1 MRPAGAPWADWTPGV
16 LSKDQIIELFRGG
29 YISGVDDISS
39 AVDLSSLDLTLS
51 DRGYS
56 MPEGAVKPSGG
67 GFFNELESEGLV
79 QVLSATEDGEFCLEP
94 RQTYLFKL
102 RERLER
108 LTNSGVF
115 GQATAKSSVGRV
127 DVLARL
133 VVDGMHGYESFG
145 REALRDGNGDLF
157 IEVTSLTF
165 RVKVRPGCS
174 LSQLRF
180 FCGDPESCEVGRGE
194 EAFRCFMKNIDS
206 YDGSLS
212 VDLSPVQICSVPL
225 VGFCSQHPAEEA
237 EPIPLWRAE
246 SPPDPCGYWRFVRTD
261 KRGRL
266 TLKKDSFYILRSKE
280 WLALPQGVAVYCRA
294 IDETLGEMRVHYAGF
309 AHPWFGR
316 RRTDRQV
323 GTPLIFEVRGHDV
336 HTSIKD
342 GAKMARL
349 SFYRMSEDAKKEEQV
364 SPYEDQALQLSNF
377 FAGWPASIEV
387 DSDGKVC
394 QV

>member
-1 MRPAGAPWADWTPGV
+1 VSATKEPWADWTPGV
-16 LSKDQIIELFRGG
+16 LSKDQIIELFRAG
-29 YISGVDDISS
+29 YISGADDISS

-56 MPEGAVKPSGG
+56 MGGGAVKPCGG
-67 GFFNELESEGLV
+67 GFFKELENEGLV
-79 QVLSATEDGEFCLEP
+79 QVLSATQDGEFCLEP

-108 LTNSGVF
+108 LSDSGIF
-115 GQATAKSSVGRV
+115 GQATARSSVGRV

-133 VVDGMHGYESFG
+133 VVDGAEGYDSF
-145 REALRDGNGDLF
+145 RPDTLQSGNGDLF
-157 IEVTSLTF
+157 VEVTSLTF
-165 RVKVRPGCS
+165 PVKVRPGCS
-174 LSQLRF
+174 LTQLRF
-180 FCGDPESCEVGRGE
+180 FCGEPESCEVTRGK
-194 EAFRCFMKNIDS
+194 EAFRCFMKNTDS

-212 VDLSPVQICSVPL
+212 VDLSPVQIRSVPL
-225 VGFCSQHPAEEA
+225 VGFCSQPPAEGA
-237 EPIPLWRAE
+237 EPIPLWKAE
-246 SPPDPCGYWRFVRTD
+246 KGPSPCSYWRFVRTD
-261 KRGRL
+261 DRGRL
-266 TLKKDSFYILRSKE
+266 TLRKDSFYILRSKE

-349 SFYRMSEDAKKEEQV
+349 SFYRMSEDVRKEGEA
-364 SPYEDQALQLSNF
+364 SPYEDQALQLSGF
-377 FAGWPASIEV
+377 FADWPACIEV
-387 DSDGKVC
+387 DNDGKVC